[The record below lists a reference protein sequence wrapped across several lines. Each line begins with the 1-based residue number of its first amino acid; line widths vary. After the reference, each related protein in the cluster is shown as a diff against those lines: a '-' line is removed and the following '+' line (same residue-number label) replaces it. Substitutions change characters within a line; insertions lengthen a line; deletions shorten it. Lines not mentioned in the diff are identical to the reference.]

1 MDNGKTLSENSRRM
15 EFIVGSRQSR
25 GKGSE
30 NSDPEYDSR
39 TPTQSYCEGH
49 TAVPAKVPS
58 EIPVNGGAVIVH

>member
-1 MDNGKTLSENSRRM
+1 M

-25 GKGSE
+25 GEGPE